1 MKDFKTIACNNS
13 GTHSLQSLIEII
25 NMPGE
30 EDLVKEAVRDS
41 ILTLSYDINGTHV
54 IQKVLSSIDEN
65 NRESINKILLNN
77 IDKLIYDSN
86 GICVVS
92 KYIT

>member
-1 MKDFKTIACNNS
+1 MKDFALISCNNS

-30 EDLVKEAVRDS
+30 EELVKEAVKDH

-54 IQKVLSSIDEN
+54 IQKIISSIDEN
-65 NRESINKILLNN
+65 NREHINKTLLTNF
-77 IDKLIYDSN
+77 DKLIYDSN
-86 GICVVS
+86 GICVVRVF
-92 KYIT
+92 